1 MLVPCDRG
9 EGMLARPHRR
19 RDDRRAP
26 VMLPPSTGED
36 GISTAAAAAGWH
48 RWHGGNRRASMMLPS
63 SPDKDGISSAVAPV
77 APGRRTLKKR
87 WRRHNNRR
95 APVML
100 PPSTDED
107 GISTAAAAVKP

>member
-19 RDDRRAP
+19 HNNRRAP

-77 APGRRTLKKR
+77 APGRRTLKKAV
-87 WRRHNNRR
+87 
-95 APVML
+95 AP
-100 PPSTDED
+100 PQQPSRPGD
-107 GISTAAAAVKP
+107 AAAIH